1 MARGGKRPG
10 AGRKAGSA
18 TKKTR
23 EIADRAASEGLTPL
37 DYMLSILRDEAQ
49 GPLMR
54 FEAAKAAAPY
64 VHPKLASV
72 EQKHSGEMTVHSGVD
87 RPPRETR
94 EEWLARRQRE
104 ANINVGSA
112 TGTAGGSH

>member
-37 DYMLSILRDEAQ
+37 DYMLSILRDE
-49 GPLMR
+49 GKDPLMR

-64 VHPKLASV
+64 VHPKLASIDNTHKGPDGGAVAHKIEMHIVDPKHV
-72 EQKHSGEMTVHSGVD
+72 ES
-87 RPPRETR
+87 
-94 EEWLARRQRE
+94 
-104 ANINVGSA
+104 
-112 TGTAGGSH
+112 

>member
-64 VHPKLASV
+64 VHPKLASIDNTHKGPDGGAV
-72 EQKHSGEMTVHSGVD
+72 AHKIEMHIVDPKHAES
-87 RPPRETR
+87 
-94 EEWLARRQRE
+94 
-104 ANINVGSA
+104 
-112 TGTAGGSH
+112 